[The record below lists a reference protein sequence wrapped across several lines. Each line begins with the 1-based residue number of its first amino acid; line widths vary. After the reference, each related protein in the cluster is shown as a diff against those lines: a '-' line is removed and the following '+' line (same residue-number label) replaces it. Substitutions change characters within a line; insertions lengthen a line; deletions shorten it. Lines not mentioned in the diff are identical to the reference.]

1 MKQIIDRIAY
11 SFVGIIVLIVLEGM
25 ATLGDAFRFEQYTLL
40 GYVFQLMLLFL
51 VVWVSNKMYDADN
64 KLN

>member
-11 SFVGIIVLIVLEGM
+11 SFVGIIVLIVLEGI
-25 ATLGDAFRFEQYTLL
+25 ATLGLAFKFEQYNTL

-51 VVWVSNKMYDADN
+51 VVWVSNNIYDSEH
-64 KLN
+64 K